1 MPTSRHDRAN
11 GAQLAEHLERL
22 RRASEVIESTT
33 EALRRAR
40 AQRDEA
46 IREAVAAGL
55 SLRQIGGAL
64 GLSAQGVATVAG
76 GRPIYDTIGGT
87 YARTR
92 QPDDRIRDIIWAAL
106 GGARSVVNVGA
117 GAGSYEPP
125 RTLLAV
131 EPSMVMISQR
141 PPGLAPA
148 AVTTAERI
156 PLPDKSVDA
165 ALCVLTIHH
174 WPDVEAGIREIRR
187 VARSVVVYTW
197 DFDVSRHFWLCDY
210 IPAINEADARI
221 AVPIDRL
228 RELLGTDDVRAVGVP
243 HDCADGFL
251 GAFWRRP
258 EAYLDPEVRA
268 GISTFAKLD
277 QSVVNAGLELLLDD
291 LQSGAWRSRYGSL
304 LDLEELDVGYRLV
317 VARWEE

>member
-1 MPTSRHDRAN
+1 MPKTRHDRAH
-11 GAQLAEHLERL
+11 GDRLSEHLQRL
-22 RRASEVIESTT
+22 HAASEAMASATDAARAAR
-33 EALRRAR
+33 ALR
-40 AQRDEA
+40 DDA

-64 GLSAQGVATVAG
+64 GLSAQGVATVAQ
-76 GRPIYDTIGGT
+76 GRPVYDSIGGT

-92 QPDDRIRDIIWAAL
+92 QPDPRIRDAIWAAL
-106 GGARSVVNVGA
+106 GDAKSVLNVGA

-131 EPSMVMISQR
+131 EPSMVMVAQR

-156 PLPDKSVDA
+156 PLPDKAVDA
-165 ALCVLTIHH
+165 ALCILTIHH
-174 WPDVEAGIREIRR
+174 WPDVESGFREIRR

-197 DFDVSRHFWLCDY
+197 DFDVSRHFWLSDY
-210 IPAINEADARI
+210 LPAINEADARI
-221 AVPIDRL
+221 AVPIERL
-228 RELLGTDDVRAVGVP
+228 CDMLETRDVRAVPVP

-277 QSVVNAGLELLLDD
+277 QGVLNAGLELLLED
-291 LQSGAWRSRYGSL
+291 LQSGAWSRRYPSL
-304 LDLEELDVGYRLV
+304 LGRDELDVGYRLV
-317 VARWEE
+317 VARWDD